1 MQLELDVSVNYTC
14 QRWALATNVATKRQ
28 SVARCLVAIKV
39 VATSFV
45 HQRLDTFCTY
55 ALIRVSKTLL
65 ELGNI
70 AIKVY
75 RS

>member
-45 HQRLDTFCTY
+45 HQRLDTFRTS
-55 ALIRVSKTLL
+55 ARVRVPKTLFQ
-65 ELGNI
+65 LGNI